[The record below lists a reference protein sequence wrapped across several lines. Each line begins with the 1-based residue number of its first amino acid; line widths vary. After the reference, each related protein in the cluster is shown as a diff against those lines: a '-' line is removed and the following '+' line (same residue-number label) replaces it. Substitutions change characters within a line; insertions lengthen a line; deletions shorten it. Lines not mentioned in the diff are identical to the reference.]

1 MGVIA
6 SIESTTVAAEPGTRV
21 ASTIRVRNTG
31 MVVDQVLLDVLGDA
45 QPWVSVQ
52 PAQLNLLPGSDAE
65 AQLVF
70 APPRSSAVLAG
81 TVPFAI
87 RAMSQEDPAGSAI
100 EEGCVEV
107 GSFAEITAALMPG
120 RARGRRR
127 AKFQLVIENQGNTP
141 VQSVVSVTDPDL
153 LLEFK
158 VQPRL
163 LVAQPGTATFVRLL
177 VAPKKRFLRGQDRN
191 LPFQATVQADG
202 CGPAA
207 ASGTLVQEQ
216 VMPRWLLPAIA
227 ITIAAAAA
235 LTALWFAVLKPQ
247 VHSIATQAVAAAS
260 RNLASS
266 AAKANQAAQRADQAA
281 QRANSAGG
289 GTGGGSG
296 SGSGSG
302 AGTGTGGG
310 SGSTGGAKKPG
321 TAGAAAKVTPVSTM
335 LQANAKPSATFATAS
350 YGIGAKQTLDVTDI
364 VLENPVGDT
373 GLLQIRSGTKVLFT
387 FGLANFR
394 SIDYHFV
401 QPLVFT
407 KTGPLVLAVRCQNP
421 GGKACADGL
430 SFSGTLHG

>member
-6 SIESTTVAAEPGTRV
+6 SIDSTTVAAEPGTQV

-31 MVVDQVLLDVLGDA
+31 MVVDQVLLDVLGEA
-45 QPWVSVQ
+45 QPWTTVQ

-65 AQLVF
+65 AQVVF

-81 TVPFAI
+81 TVPFAV
-87 RAMSQEDPAGSAI
+87 RAMSQEDPDGSAI
-100 EEGCVEV
+100 EEGSVEV
-107 GSFAEITAALMPG
+107 GTFAEITSALLPG

-141 VQSVVSVTDPDL
+141 VQSVVSVADPDL

-158 VQPRL
+158 VNPRL
-163 LVAQPGTATFVRLL
+163 LLAQPGTATFVRLL
-177 VAPKKRFLRGQDRN
+177 AAPKKRFLRGQDRN
-191 LPFQATVQADG
+191 LPFQATVQAEG
-202 CGPAA
+202 CEPAA

-216 VMPRWLLPAIA
+216 MMPRWLLPAIA

-260 RNLASS
+260 QNLASS
-266 AAKANQAAQRADQAA
+266 AAKANQAAQRANQAA
-281 QRANSAGG
+281 QLANSTAGG
-289 GTGGGSG
+289 GA
-296 SGSGSG
+296 G
-302 AGTGTGGG
+302 AGTGTE
-310 SGSTGGAKKPG
+310 SASGGASGGANAKKKPG
-321 TAGAAAKVTPVSTM
+321 TAGTAAKTTPVSTM
-335 LQANAKPSATFATAS
+335 LQANAKPSAKFVTAS
-350 YGIGAKQTLDVTDI
+350 YAMAAKQTLDVTDI
-364 VLENPVGDT
+364 VLENPVGDS
-373 GLLQIRSGTKVLFT
+373 GILQIRSGTKVLFT

-407 KTGPLVLAVRCQNP
+407 KAGPLVLAVQCQNP
-421 GGKACADGL
+421 GGKACTDGL